1 MFSGKRKRTWC
12 CVREP
17 EAPVPDTVDGLQKAE
32 EVATRSGPSLFE
44 TKDLYDCVRDV
55 SERVLVCPS
64 ADVSGD
70 VAAICAMARDVCSKP
85 VAIIGHGNLPW
96 LLPRLQSHGI
106 VLGTCDFGRR
116 AELVDDLESAV
127 KGWDER
133 DIAGVILIVV
143 GSEPIERPE
152 RVRAVIRVTKD
163 ASKFST
169 CPVIYSPGRLWKITA
184 ENVVHKGPRP
194 QVVAALKAA
203 WAGKAW
209 NAEEKVPGP
218 DNLIECPICME
229 ARANVVLSCC
239 TGAYCWDCMQPWIDR
254 STATMDDDDYDPR
267 PETTTCPSCRA
278 EMDYKTFHVVEPDAG
293 AVEPEPSPAPDSEI
307 IMID

>member
-17 EAPVPDTVDGLQKAE
+17 EAPVPDTADGLQKAE
-32 EVATRSGPSLFE
+32 EAATKSGPSLFE

-64 ADVSGD
+64 TDVSGD

-85 VAIIGHGNLPW
+85 VAIMGHSSLPA
-96 LLPRLQSHGI
+96 LLPRLRSQGI
-106 VLGTCDFGRR
+106 VLGTCDFGRKT
-116 AELVDDLESAV
+116 ELVDDLEAAIR
-127 KGWDER
+127 GWDDR

-143 GSEPIERPE
+143 GSEPVERPE

-163 ASKFST
+163 ASKFTS
-169 CPVIYSPGRLWKITA
+169 CPVVYSPPRFWKLTA
-184 ENVVHKGPRP
+184 ENVVHKGSRP
-194 QVVAALKAA
+194 QVVAALQAA

-218 DNLIECPICME
+218 DNPIECPICME
-229 ARANVVLSCC
+229 SGANVVLSCC

-254 STATMDDDDYDPR
+254 AESEYYDP
-267 PETTTCPSCRA
+267 EYDAKTCPSCRR
-278 EMDYKTFHVVEPDAG
+278 EMDYKTFHVVVDQDD
-293 AVEPEPSPAPDSEI
+293 VDPAREV